1 MAATRSR
8 RRHDSELLDH
18 AESIDRSDYSITR
31 ILPRATRK
39 IAISAIH
46 IRRPVGARPRK
57 APRWVPVDVKRV
69 TTRSASATTSSIV
82 SVKSGNASR
91 IIRTISFTLSSPIQS
106 GAPG

>member
-1 MAATRSR
+1 LAATRPR

-18 AESIDRSDYSITR
+18 AESIEESPLLDDPSARDAKDRHLGHPYTTTR
-31 ILPRATRK
+31 GREATQG
-39 IAISAIH
+39 AH
-46 IRRPVGARPRK
+46 VGSR
-57 APRWVPVDVKRV
+57 RV

-91 IIRTISFTLSSPIQS
+91 IILTISFTLSSPIQS